1 MKEAPLFAEEMY
13 GIEALH
19 RLKDT
24 LYNDED
30 PTQVYYRGNHYA
42 GHARGRKLRSGT
54 LPARHSQKT
63 KLS

>member
-30 PTQVYYRGNHYA
+30 PTQVYYRETTMRVMQEEENYV
-42 GHARGRKLRSGT
+42 LET
-54 LPARHSQKT
+54 LPARHSKRQN
-63 KLS
+63 